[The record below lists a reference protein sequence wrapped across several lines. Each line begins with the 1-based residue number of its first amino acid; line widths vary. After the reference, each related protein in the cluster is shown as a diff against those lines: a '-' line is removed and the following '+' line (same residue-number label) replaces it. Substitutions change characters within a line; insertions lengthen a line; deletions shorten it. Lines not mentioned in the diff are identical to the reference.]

1 MSRQIQIRR
10 GTTAENDAFTG
21 AIGEIT
27 MDTTRKTVR
36 VHDGETVGGT
46 TLAKQSDIPSA
57 ESITNAVMPDYENAT
72 DFPALGT
79 YTATTNLYLQGY
91 VQLVWNALHII
102 ISPSRSRVRHPPNA
116 RWVGSVVP
124 EIPVSCIYLSMRS
137 PKDAALALIPNF

>member
-27 MDTTRKTVR
+27 MDTTRKTLR

-57 ESITNAVMPDYENAT
+57 ESITNAVMPDYEKAT

-91 VQLVWNALHII
+91 VQLVWNAVAYNYITIAQPCQTSTQCPLGRFGGTRNTSILY
-102 ISPSRSRVRHPPNA
+102 ISVNA
-116 RWVGSVVP
+116 QSQGCGLG
-124 EIPVSCIYLSMRS
+124 I
-137 PKDAALALIPNF
+137 NT